1 MRSEPG
7 SDGRSQVMVVWL
19 GRFGLVLAA
28 IWGFSEATVFF
39 IVPDAIV
46 GLIALHHPR
55 KALWAGGAAVA
66 GACVGGVLLYAIGS
80 QIGDDLR
87 GVMDAVPAI
96 YPEMLDRAHDALVE
110 DGGMAIVNAP
120 SQGIPYKLYATEWAL
135 LGWGLPSLVLW
146 TIPARAIRIV
156 GFGIL
161 MGIAGWLFR
170 RRIEKRPGA
179 WTLAYGVAWA
189 GFYAYFWFV
198 LVPLRFG

>member
-1 MRSEPG
+1 
-7 SDGRSQVMVVWL
+7 MVVWF

-28 IWGFSEATVFF
+28 VWGFAEATLFF
-39 IVPDAIV
+39 VVPDLVV

-55 KALWAGGAAVA
+55 KALWAGVAAVA
-66 GACVGGVLLYAIGS
+66 GACFGGALLQVMAS

-87 GVMDAVPAI
+87 GVMDAVPWI
-96 YPEMLDRAHDALVE
+96 YPVMLDQAHDALVE

-135 LGWGLPSLVLW
+135 LGRSLPSLVLW

-156 GFGIL
+156 GFGIV

-170 RRIEKRPGA
+170 RSIEKRPGA
-179 WTLAYGVAWA
+179 WLLAYAAAWSV
-189 GFYAYFWFV
+189 FYAVFWFV
-198 LVPLRFG
+198 LIPLRFGNVGLG